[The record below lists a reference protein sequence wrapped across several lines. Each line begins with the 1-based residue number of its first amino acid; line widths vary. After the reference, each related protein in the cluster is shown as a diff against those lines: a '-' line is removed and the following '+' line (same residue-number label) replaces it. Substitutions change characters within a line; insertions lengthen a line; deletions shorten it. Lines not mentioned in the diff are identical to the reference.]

1 MEIYNS
7 TQLLNRKIRL
17 HKEKG
22 FTTGF
27 VATMGALH
35 RGHLSLLDCCKKDND
50 LSIVSIFVNP
60 TQFNDPDDLKRY
72 PRTLD
77 KDLELLKQQGC
88 DIVFCPS
95 EQEIY
100 PEPDNRV
107 FDLGSIGSVMEA
119 VHRPGHFNGVAQ
131 VVTRLF
137 DITTPDRAYFG
148 IKDFQQIAVIKK
160 VSLDM
165 LYNIE
170 IVVCPT
176 VREDDGLAMSSRN
189 ALLTPEQRKAAAS
202 ISDALFEAKS
212 LVHDH
217 QAEWIKQFVID
228 RINSNPL
235 LQVEYFEIVDEVDL
249 QPVNDFSKPAYGCIA
264 VRIGKIRLIDNV
276 CFSL

>member
-7 TQLLNRKIRL
+7 AQLLNRKIRL
-17 HKEKG
+17 YKEKG
-22 FTTGF
+22 VTTGF
-27 VATMGALH
+27 VPTMGALH
-35 RGHLSLLDCCKKDND
+35 KGHLSLLDCCKKDNG

-95 EQEIY
+95 EKEIY

-107 FDLGSIGSVMEA
+107 FDLGGTGSVMEA

-137 DITTPDRAYFG
+137 DITMPHRAYFG
-148 IKDFQQIAVIKK
+148 IKDFQQVAVIKK
-160 VSLDM
+160 VCRDL

-189 ALLTPEQRKAAAS
+189 ALLDPEQRKAAAL
-202 ISDALFEAKS
+202 ISTALFKAKS
-212 LVHDH
+212 LFHNH
-217 QAEWIKQFVID
+217 QVEWISQFVTD
-228 RINSNPL
+228 SINSNPL
-235 LQVEYFEIVDEVDL
+235 LQVEYFEIVDEDTL
-249 QPVNDFSKPAYGCIA
+249 QPVHDFSKPAYGCIA
-264 VRIGKIRLIDNV
+264 VRVGKVRLIDNV
-276 CFSL
+276 CFYS